1 MFGVLG
7 GFLRGGGSQ
16 VVGVRTLFPRGLHR
30 ALAGAARDMSRS
42 DLATSW
48 LSPGCLLTLSL
59 YVQSA
64 VRSLARPV
72 IALVPVPRLAVA
84 LTPWLETRPR
94 DLQDQL
100 RLLELPEDLEQLEV
114 LEVEPV

>member
-1 MFGVLG
+1 M
-7 GFLRGGGSQ
+7 
-16 VVGVRTLFPRGLHR
+16 
-30 ALAGAARDMSRS
+30 
-42 DLATSW
+42 
-48 LSPGCLLTLSL
+48 
-59 YVQSA
+59 
-64 VRSLARPV
+64 

-100 RLLELPEDLEQLEV
+100 RLELRELPEDLEQLEV

>member
-1 MFGVLG
+1 M
-7 GFLRGGGSQ
+7 
-16 VVGVRTLFPRGLHR
+16 
-30 ALAGAARDMSRS
+30 
-42 DLATSW
+42 ATSW
-48 LSPGCLLTLSL
+48 LSPGWLLTLSL

-72 IALVPVPRLAVA
+72 IALVPVPRLAVV

-100 RLLELPEDLEQLEV
+100 RLELLELPEDLEQLEV
-114 LEVEPV
+114 LEVLEVEPV